1 MPDHSTATS
10 PSLSGDLP
18 RSSKQAAG
26 GFSATYSFA
35 VSLVAL
41 LGCLSLA
48 SSFAVGT
55 FFTSPTFIVLAL
67 FAVVLG
73 RSGVWFGSRVLL
85 SAQPVFVL
93 SAALLVGTPQAVMVA
108 VLGAL
113 STIVLAR
120 PRMPFH
126 QAVVLA
132 TVSPFEA
139 LITGWSFSL
148 MGGNPADFRTQ
159 SQLVALLIA
168 SLVYYGLHT
177 GLAAIF
183 AGLEEGSSTLPLWR
197 ERYAWLLPSFL
208 SAGAVA
214 ALVAIL
220 GKWAGLH
227 ALVLL
232 FPFALFLLQG
242 FRVRADRDRQRE
254 FFRRELARLKEA
266 GRSPDV
272 PEGPGL

>member
-1 MPDHSTATS
+1 MPDPSTANS
-10 PSLSGDLP
+10 PSLPGNLP
-18 RSSKQAAG
+18 RSSTQATG
-26 GFSATYSFA
+26 GLSATYSFA

-67 FAVVLG
+67 FALLLG
-73 RSGVWFGSRVLL
+73 RSGVWFGSRVRL
-85 SAQPVFVL
+85 SAQPVIIL
-93 SAALLVGTPQAVMVA
+93 SAALLIGTSQAVMVA
-108 VLGAL
+108 ALGAL
-113 STIVLAR
+113 SMIVLAR

-126 QAVVLA
+126 RAVVLA

-148 MGGNPADFRTQ
+148 MGGDPADFRTQ
-159 SQLVALLIA
+159 TQLVALLVA

-177 GLAAIF
+177 GLAAVF
-183 AGLEEGSSTLPLWR
+183 VGLEEGSSTLSLWR

-208 SAGAVA
+208 SAGAAA

-220 GKWAGLH
+220 GEWAGLH

-242 FRVRADRDRQRE
+242 FKVRADRDRQRE
-254 FFRRELARLKEA
+254 FFRRELIRLKEA
-266 GRSPDV
+266 GQSVDV
-272 PEGPGL
+272 PEEPGL